1 MEATSEAPGPA
12 LPAQDLFT
20 LTAGLCGTL
29 GCVYRDN
36 HLGPCSNAQVH
47 GKREVHAHERMSL
60 APTRLR
66 LPTLRYAVIS
76 NGIQQ
81 APHDVPMGSVSAARV
96 NMLLIP
102 SYDER

>member
-1 MEATSEAPGPA
+1 MITISVRAP
-12 LPAQDLFT
+12 T
-20 LTAGLCGTL
+20 RTYTASA
-29 GCVYRDN
+29 N
-36 HLGPCSNAQVH
+36 VH
-47 GKREVHAHERMSL
+47 EQRMSL